1 MNCIPNGMLIK
12 TYSMTSN
19 KGVFDISVILVP
31 YTKIFTCHSVLLCV
45 GMYAYIRTSMFWEK
59 NPNNVYKLLLVFY
72 LLKVDVSFILKRRLS
87 KASKHNITSFP

>member
-59 NPNNVYKLLLVFY
+59 TQTTYTNYCLYFT
-72 LLKVDVSFILKRRLS
+72 F
-87 KASKHNITSFP
+87 